1 MIDNLSLLGLAPM
14 LNLQL
19 LLDGL
24 LIGSIFAIAAYG
36 LALVWGVMNVK
47 NLAQGDIVYVGT
59 GSTVEGDLV
68 MMHSAGTWTSA
79 QANDVR
85 SGTTMLG
92 IALGTDPDVDGV
104 LLRGTYT
111 LDHDVGINVGVP
123 LYLSDGTA
131 GQATTTIPDSSG
143 DIVRVIGY
151 TLANDDEIWF
161 DPDKTWVE
169 LS

>member
-1 MIDNLSLLGLAPM
+1 MTDNGDTASAYMLWDTSADDLVLA
-14 LNLQL
+14 
-19 LLDGL
+19 G
-24 LIGSIFAIAAYG
+24 AATLKG
-36 LALVWGVMNVK
+36 NRRFEKSSTTDK

-59 GSTVEGDLV
+59 GTTVEGDLV

-111 LDHDVGINVGVP
+111 LDHDVGVNVGVP

-131 GQATTTIPDSSG
+131 GQATVTVPDSSG